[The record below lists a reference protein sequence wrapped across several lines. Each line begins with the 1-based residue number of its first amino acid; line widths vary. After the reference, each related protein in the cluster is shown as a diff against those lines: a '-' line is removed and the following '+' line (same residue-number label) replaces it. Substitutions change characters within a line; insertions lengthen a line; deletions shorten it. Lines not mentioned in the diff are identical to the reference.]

1 MFVMKILVAASCLGI
16 VGSVSAAPAPTNTST
31 LTNASTCPMPV
42 ARSDTTVVA
51 PMPVDR
57 ANTAVPM
64 PTQKPGCTNP
74 LFVRR

>member
-1 MFVMKILVAASCLGI
+1 MYLARVLVAASCLGI
-16 VGSVSAAPAPTNTST
+16 AGSVRVAAPPTNS
-31 LTNASTCPMPV
+31 STCPMPV
-42 ARSDTTVVA
+42 ARTDTASVA

-57 ANTAVPM
+57 TNTAVPM